1 MARDGFFPH
10 YAAYWAQASPRVGV
24 IIDGGVRDV
33 DALASA
39 QFPVF
44 SRGVSVHRTSKHA
57 PGLIGQPIVFAGV
70 LVAPSDTVV
79 ADADSVVVVRAA
91 RVADVV
97 AKARERAAKEE
108 RIMTALTDG
117 GRTADLYHLPTRG

>member
-1 MARDGFFPH
+1 M
-10 YAAYWAQASPRVGV
+10 
-24 IIDGGVRDV
+24 
-33 DALASA
+33 
-39 QFPVF
+39 
-44 SRGVSVHRTSKHA
+44 SVHRTSKHA

-79 ADADSVVVVRAA
+79 ADADSVVVMPAA

-117 GRTADLYHLPTRG
+117 GTTADLYHLPTRG